1 MPHRVSAIGF
11 LLLFL
16 SFNRALCAAP
26 PTAILGAFAEETA
39 YLDSLLVNR
48 QTQQILGLK
57 FTTGELMGQSVVV
70 ALTGVGKVNAAMTT
84 ALLIQNFH
92 PRAVLFTGVA
102 GSLNPDLEPGDVV
115 IGGGT
120 IQHDLADFY
129 ADSIV
134 NFGVRNPA
142 TGLRNPVVFPADS
155 TWLSRAKLAADQASL
170 LLADSAGSLPRA
182 IIGLIATGD
191 GFISST
197 KHKLELRS
205 RLGADAVEMEGAAV
219 AQICYQ
225 LGVPCLIIRALSD
238 RADEN
243 AMQDFEKY
251 YHIAARNANRVVLGA
266 LQHIPPE

>member
-1 MPHRVSAIGF
+1 MR
-11 LLLFL
+11 LLFL
-16 SFNRALCAAP
+16 LIFLSFARAICAP
-26 PTAILGAFAEETA
+26 LAILGAFGEETA

-48 QTQQILGLK
+48 QTQEILGLK
-57 FTTGELMGQSVVV
+57 FTTGELMGQPVVM
-70 ALTGVGKVNAAMTT
+70 ALTGVGKVNAALTT

-102 GSLNPDLEPGDVV
+102 GSLNPDLAPGDVV
-115 IGGGT
+115 IAAGT
-120 IQHDLADFY
+120 VQHDLADFY

-142 TGLRNPVVFPADS
+142 TGIRNPVVFPADS

-170 LLADSAGSLPRA
+170 LVADSAGQPPRA
-182 IIGLIATGD
+182 VIGLIATGD

-197 KHKLELRS
+197 KHKRELRS

-219 AQICYQ
+219 AQVCHQ
-225 LGVPCLIIRALSD
+225 LGFPCLIIRALSD

-251 YHIAARNANRVVLGA
+251 YRIAARNANRVVLGV
-266 LQHIPPE
+266 LRQ